1 MVQQGSS
8 NILPNPIIEFCLC
21 RINNIGPIIT
31 LSCVDSG
38 MKINVY
44 EEIKQILTGL
54 WKSDIEIMSK
64 ESIPSLITILNES
77 ETIFLIRDRHL
88 QKEQESVNN
97 PIKYCMW

>member
-1 MVQQGSS
+1 
-8 NILPNPIIEFCLC
+8 
-21 RINNIGPIIT
+21 
-31 LSCVDSG
+31 